1 MDERQLKEIPLFESL
16 SREELREVARHADE
30 VDVREGKKLM
40 TEGDFA
46 YEFFVIEDGEA
57 EVLSG
62 DRHVADLGP
71 GDFLGEMG
79 ALARGGGGRRNA
91 SVVAKSPMSLVVMT
105 ARDFRHM
112 HDHAPRLAERIR
124 ETVSRRCNELA
135 SAVG

>member
-1 MDERQLKEIPLFESL
+1 VDERRLKEIPLFETL

-30 VDVREGKKLM
+30 VDVREGKRLM
-40 TEGDFA
+40 SEGDFA

-79 ALARGGGGRRNA
+79 ALARGGRRNA
-91 SVVAKSPMSLVVMT
+91 SVVARSPMSLVVMT
-105 ARDFRHM
+105 ARDFRQM
-112 HDHAPRLAERIR
+112 TDHDPRLAERIR
-124 ETVSRRCNELA
+124 ATVERRCDDLA
-135 SAVG
+135 AAVG